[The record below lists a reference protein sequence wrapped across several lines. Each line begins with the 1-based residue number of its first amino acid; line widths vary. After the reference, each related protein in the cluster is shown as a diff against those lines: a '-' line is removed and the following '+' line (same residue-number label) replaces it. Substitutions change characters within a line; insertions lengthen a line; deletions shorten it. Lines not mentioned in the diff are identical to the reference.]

1 MGNLLREAKTIRAG
15 VMIYSI
21 IFKRSSVT
29 RKDPLKG
36 HALLQLKLMKKRHA
50 CNVYEFQKYKIF
62 L

>member
-1 MGNLLREAKTIRAG
+1 MGILRREATAIRAE

-36 HALLQLKLMKKRHA
+36 QALSPLKLMKKRHA